1 MLPPYGYTNRRET
14 ERRHLSTTY
23 WAKGENIPELIALT
37 LPRRERVGVRLTGR
51 SKMTHSN
58 LKIEVQPPYIHVVL
72 PGTCL
77 RAKYRKQDAPWL
89 APEEYG
95 EDPEAEITFSEF
107 RTLAWE
113 VANEA
118 ARQLGWIRTYTSYM
132 RRQKWPGAQSN
143 PVLAKRASAPLSDS
157 TV

>member
-1 MLPPYGYTNRRET
+1 MEICPLARTN
-14 ERRHLSTTY
+14 LSTTN

-72 PGTCL
+72 RGTCL

-95 EDPEAEITFSEF
+95 QDPEATITFSQF
-107 RTLAWE
+107 RALAWE

-118 ARQLGWIRTYTSYM
+118 ARQLGWIRSCNDLHE
-132 RRQKWPGAQSN
+132 A
-143 PVLAKRASAPLSDS
+143 AKLTG
-157 TV
+157 TVV

>member
-1 MLPPYGYTNRRET
+1 MN
-14 ERRHLSTTY
+14 LSTTY

-37 LPRRERVGVRLTGR
+37 IPRRERVGVRLTGR

-72 PGTCL
+72 RGTCL

-95 EDPEAEITFSEF
+95 EDPEAAITFSEF

-113 VANEA
+113 VAHEA
-118 ARQLGWIRTYTSYM
+118 ARQLGWIRTYNELHE
-132 RRQKWPGAQSN
+132 A
-143 PVLAKRASAPLSDS
+143 AKMAGSAI
-157 TV
+157 